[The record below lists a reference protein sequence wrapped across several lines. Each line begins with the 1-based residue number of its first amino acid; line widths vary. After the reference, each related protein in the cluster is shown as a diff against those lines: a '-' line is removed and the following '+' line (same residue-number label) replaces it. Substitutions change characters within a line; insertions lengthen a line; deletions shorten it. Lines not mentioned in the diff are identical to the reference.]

1 MSNLAEL
8 IEQYLRRMLMQ
19 QKIVELQR
27 RELARMFRC
36 APSQINYVLETRF
49 TFEKG
54 YIIESKRGGGGY
66 IRITRI
72 QWPTEESLPELME
85 QFVPDELSEDD
96 ALMILQELVERK
108 MINLQDAQLAGK
120 LMDREFSDLPDEYA
134 DSLRARFLKALLLM
148 MGSKE

>member
-1 MSNLAEL
+1 
-8 IEQYLRRMLMQ
+8 
-19 QKIVELQR
+19 
-27 RELARMFRC
+27 
-36 APSQINYVLETRF
+36 
-49 TFEKG
+49 
-54 YIIESKRGGGGY
+54 
-66 IRITRI
+66 
-72 QWPTEESLPELME
+72 ME